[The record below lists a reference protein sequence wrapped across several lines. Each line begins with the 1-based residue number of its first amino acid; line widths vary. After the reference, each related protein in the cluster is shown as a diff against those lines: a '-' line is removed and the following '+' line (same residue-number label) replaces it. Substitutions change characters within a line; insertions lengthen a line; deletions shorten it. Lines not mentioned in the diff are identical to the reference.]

1 MNVPE
6 YMRLNKRGCDVCV
19 LQERM
24 WFVFLVFL
32 ALCGLWRIDKL
43 KKCGVFFGVSIYVCG
58 FMMRTRCE
66 TL

>member
-43 KKCGVFFGVSIYVCG
+43 GLWADALHGSTRLTFFKFFIMHC
-58 FMMRTRCE
+58 C
-66 TL
+66 